1 MDGKALT
8 FNEVGFPV
16 ASPHESGI
24 KIVGDSFET
33 LADLPHVD
41 QVQVVEL
48 PVVIPLS
55 KQQTVRFHSSLQFS
69 PVQSSSR
76 WYLCAQKS
84 PYGSTPSLS
93 SFSNVSFETVLMFV

>member
-55 KQQTVRFHSSLQFS
+55 KQQTVRFHSS
-69 PVQSSSR
+69 VQSSSR

>member
-1 MDGKALT
+1 MNAGVNGKALT

-55 KQQTVRFHSSLQFS
+55 KQQTLRFHSSVQFKVVSMRSEKPIRAPPGLSEVS
-69 PVQSSSR
+69 PALALKR
-76 WYLCAQKS
+76 
-84 PYGSTPSLS
+84 
-93 SFSNVSFETVLMFV
+93 F